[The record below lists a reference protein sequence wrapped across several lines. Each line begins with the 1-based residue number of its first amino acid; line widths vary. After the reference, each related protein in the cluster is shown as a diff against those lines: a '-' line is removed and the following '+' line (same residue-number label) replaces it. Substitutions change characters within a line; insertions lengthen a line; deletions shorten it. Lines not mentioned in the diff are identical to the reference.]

1 MKESR
6 VKPYLK
12 GLYTLLLNLTEKIH
26 DDNFWFSLDK
36 ELRSFLRP
44 DNEEAF
50 NILLFEIFR
59 KFPTFQVED
68 EDTFFQKLSLLRLA
82 YCNHKL
88 KLRRSEMAQE
98 IKVLKLKQSKGLSS
112 TYEDEQLKMLVTL
125 KKKL

>member
-1 MKESR
+1 MKDT
-6 VKPYLK
+6 KIKQHLLP
-12 GLYTLLLNLTEKIH
+12 LYNILLNLSSIQEDT
-26 DDNFWFSLDK
+26 WFDLDK

-50 NILLFEIFR
+50 NILLLEIFR
-59 KFPTFQVED
+59 KQDTFQVKD
-68 EDTFFQKLSLLRLA
+68 EDSFFQKLSLLRLA

-98 IKVLKLKQSKGLSS
+98 IKVLKLKQSKGIS
-112 TYEDEQLKMLVTL
+112 TAYEDEQLKMLITL